1 MRRTLLLAG
10 LLLAAPSLAWL
21 QAAAEGVTTALV
33 SPVDGDRIPREG
45 VDICLQDD
53 RYCSLAPVVGRVSQ
67 GYWPFLAV
75 RPIGSSPRFWIQGRI
90 EQVAPDRS
98 FEGEASLGANENGA
112 GEYFDIFVIA
122 HRDPARFGAFD
133 ILEDVP
139 PECSPATLATPHPI
153 CIVSAPVTI
162 FRTR

>member
-1 MRRTLLLAG
+1 MMRTLLLAV
-10 LLLAAPSLAWL
+10 LLFAASPLAWL
-21 QAAAEGVTTALV
+21 HAADEQVTTAMV
-33 SPVDGDRIPREG
+33 SPVDGDRIPRDG
-45 VDICLQDD
+45 VDVCLQDG
-53 RYCSLAPVVGRVSQ
+53 RYCSIAPVVGRVSQ

-90 EQVAPDRS
+90 EQVAADRH

-112 GEYFDIFVIA
+112 GEFFDLFIIA
-122 HRDPARFGAFD
+122 HPDPARFGAFD
-133 ILEDVP
+133 ILEDIP
-139 PECSPATLATPHPI
+139 PECSPAASATPHPI